1 MAAPPASTQPRPPG
15 ILAATGGSGMRFIHT
30 ADWQIGK
37 VFRRFGEREPLFA
50 EARLAAIEAIGEL
63 AIREGA
69 RHVLVA
75 GDLYDVET
83 PQPATLRGPLERMR
97 RFAGVIWHILPG
109 NHDADRP
116 RGVWERVAEADA
128 PENVRVHRRPEPVAL
143 EPGVFLLPAPLA
155 RRAEASDLTAWM
167 DDAPTPE
174 GALRIGIAHG
184 SVTGFDSQGEANNP
198 VDPARPGK
206 AGLAYLA
213 LGDWHRTLRISD
225 RVWYAGTPEP
235 DRFDSQETGK
245 ALVVETRGGDAA
257 PAVREAVVGRYR
269 WLSLDAEIADDD
281 GAGDIEARIRGL
293 DNLSTLVL
301 RLRIG
306 GAVSLSGRRALE
318 AALARLGAACA
329 WLDPDLE
336 ALRARPSQADLE
348 AIDFDGALR
357 DVAERLQARIADD
370 AAAPDSRAIAEEAL
384 TRLYLMATEGARR

>member
-1 MAAPPASTQPRPPG
+1 
-15 ILAATGGSGMRFIHT
+15 MRFIHT

-83 PQPATLRGPLERMR
+83 PQTTTLLAPLERMR
-97 RFAGVIWHILPG
+97 RFSDVTWHILPG

-116 RGVWERVAEADA
+116 KGVWERVADADA
-128 PENVRVHRRPEPVAL
+128 PQNVRVHRRPEPTELA
-143 EPGVFLLPAPLA
+143 PGVFLLPSPLA
-155 RRAEASDLTAWM
+155 RRAEASDLTAWF

-174 GALRIGIAHG
+174 GALRIGLAHG
-184 SVTGFDSQGEANNP
+184 SVTGFDSEGEANNP
-198 VDPARPGK
+198 IDPSRPAR

-245 ALVVETRGGDAA
+245 ALVVEARGGDA
-257 PAVREAVVGRYR
+257 PPVVREAEVGRYR
-269 WLSLDAEIADDD
+269 WLTLDAEIADAD
-281 GAGDIEARIRGL
+281 GVGDLEARVRGL
-293 DNLSTLVL
+293 DNLSALVL
-301 RLRIG
+301 RLRVR
-306 GAVSLSGRRALE
+306 GAASLAGRRALE
-318 AALARLGAACA
+318 AALSRLGAAGA
-329 WLDPDLE
+329 YLDADLE
-336 ALRARPSQADLE
+336 RLRARPSVADLE

-357 DVAERLQARIADD
+357 GVAEKLQARIVDET
-370 AAAPDSRAIAEEAL
+370 AAPDARAVAEEAL
-384 TRLYLMATEGARR
+384 TRLFLMATEGAKA